1 MKREEALARY
11 QFDNLKGFSLAEMVV
26 VLALVSIITV
36 VVATFLTGSI
46 KTYRVKR
53 QSVELEEKSSE
64 VMRDFERN
72 TRAATQIIKA
82 ESSELVFLRYFDL
95 ASASPTQVRYFT
107 VDNKFEVG
115 LTEPVGIAPNIT
127 YPESNEKIDLII
139 QDVTNPASLFKYY
152 NGANLELPFPLNITD
167 VKMIGLSISLDKNGS
182 LPPAPITEETKVSL
196 RNMKDNL

>member
-1 MKREEALARY
+1 MKLITY
-11 QFDNLKGFSLAEMVV
+11 KKGFSLAEMVV

-82 ESSELVFLRYFDL
+82 ESNELVFLRYFDL
-95 ASASPTQVRYFT
+95 ASTSPTQVRYFT
-107 VDNKFEVG
+107 VENRFEVG

-139 QDVTNPASLFKYY
+139 QDVTNPSSLFKYY
-152 NGANLELPFPLNITD
+152 NGANLELPFPVNTTD
-167 VKMIGLSISLDKNGS
+167 IKMVGLSISLDKNGN
-182 LPPAPITEETKVSL
+182 LPPSPITEETKVSL